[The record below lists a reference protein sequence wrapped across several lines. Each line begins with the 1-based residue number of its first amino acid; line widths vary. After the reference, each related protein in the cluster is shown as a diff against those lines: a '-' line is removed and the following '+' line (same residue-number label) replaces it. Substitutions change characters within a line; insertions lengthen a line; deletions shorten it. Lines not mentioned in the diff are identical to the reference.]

1 MRRVAVIGG
10 GIAGLAAAY
19 EAGKAGAEVVVYEA
33 SGRAGGKLRTTTFAG
48 RAIDDGAD
56 AFLARVPWGLDLCR
70 ELGIAAELTSPAE
83 SAAYVYVDGALR
95 SLPTGTV
102 LGVPTDF
109 AAAERSGILR
119 GPIRHD
125 PAPHPLARDVDVSVG
140 EVIRAQLGDD
150 VLERLVDPLIG
161 GINAGNSDRLSIRA
175 ATPQLAAAAECDGDI
190 VQALRAAQPAAQ
202 SGPVFYAPV
211 GGMEAIVDALLAT
224 GIDVR
229 LHSAV
234 NALGDIDADAIVL
247 ATPAWVT
254 AELVRPAAPKA
265 AALLGAIRYAS
276 VALVTMALPGAAVA
290 RPLDGSGFL
299 VPRTEGLLLTAVS
312 WTTSKWAHLRGDD
325 GRIVVR
331 ASAGRIDDERI
342 DSLGDGAL
350 VDQLVAELHT
360 TMAFT
365 GEPDEVRVNRWA
377 RGFPQYEPGHLDR
390 VDAIER
396 EVAAALP
403 NVALAGAAYRGL
415 GVPACIRSGRDAAR
429 RWS

>member
-19 EAGKAGAEVVVYEA
+19 EAGRAGAEVVVYEA

-48 RAIDDGAD
+48 RAVDDGAD
-56 AFLARVPWGLDLCR
+56 AFLARVPWGLELCQ
-70 ELGIAAELTSPAE
+70 ELGIASELVSPAE

-95 SLPTGTV
+95 SLPSGTV

-109 AAAERSGILR
+109 AAAEHSGILR
-119 GPIRHD
+119 GPIRHE
-125 PAPHPLARDVDVSVG
+125 PAPQPLAPDTDVSVG
-140 EVIRAQLGDD
+140 ELIRAQLGDD

-161 GINAGNSDRLSIRA
+161 GINAGSSDRLSIRA
-175 ATPQLAAAAECDGDI
+175 AAPQLADAAARDGDI
-190 VQALRAAQPAAQ
+190 VRALRAQPPAQP
-202 SGPVFYAPV
+202 GPVFYAPL
-211 GGMEAIVDALLAT
+211 GGMEAIVEALLAT

-229 LHSAV
+229 LRSAV
-234 NALGDIDADAIVL
+234 NALDDIDTDATVL

-254 AELVRPAAPKA
+254 AELVRPAVPQA

-276 VALVTMALPGAAVA
+276 VALVTLAFPSPAVT

-325 GRIVVR
+325 GRVVVR

-342 DSLGDGAL
+342 DSLSDGAL
-350 VDQLVAELHT
+350 VEQVVAELQT
-360 TMAFT
+360 TMAIV
-365 GEPDEVRVNRWA
+365 GEPDEVRVNRWV
-377 RGFPQYEPGHLDR
+377 RGFPQYEPGHLER

-396 EVAAALP
+396 EMTAALP
-403 NVALAGAAYRGL
+403 SVALAGAAYRGL
-415 GVPACIRSGRDAAR
+415 GVPACIRSGREAAR